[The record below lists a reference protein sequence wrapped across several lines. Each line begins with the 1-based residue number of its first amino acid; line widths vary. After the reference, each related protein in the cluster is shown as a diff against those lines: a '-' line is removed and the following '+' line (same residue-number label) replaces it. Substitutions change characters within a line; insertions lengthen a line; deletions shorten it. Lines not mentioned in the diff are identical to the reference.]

1 MAALVKEKLAY
12 YRGQLMQDV
21 TEDKVYRECEKVA
34 ITNIETII
42 SNYNHSALRG
52 MAQVMKTIFTTVY
65 K

>member
-1 MAALVKEKLAY
+1 M
-12 YRGQLMQDV
+12 
-21 TEDKVYRECEKVA
+21 YRECEKVA